1 MTETTVTSDP
11 TLLAMQAL
19 RDQGWC
25 IVLKALPKQLGWR
38 MDACQSEY
46 DAPCPAKIVAKGK
59 WCCQAE
65 WFGDGPYRGRLF
77 AFADSPAEAVQK
89 VTGQNKFTMAQF
101 GEDE

>member
-1 MTETTVTSDP
+1 MTEQSDP

-19 RDQGWC
+19 RDQGWY
-25 IVLKALPKQLGWR
+25 IELKALPRKLAWIIDSNGG
-38 MDACQSEY
+38 EY
-46 DAPCPAKIVAKGK
+46 DVPCKAKMVAKGK
-59 WCCQAE
+59 WCCEAE